1 MSLKYNVAI
10 MLGAAAA
17 VAVAKYKLANL
28 LVPPLRLDPCDAVG
42 VFALAAMF
50 LIVLVSVA
58 RIFHSDAKGF
68 SSVAQRFYAVRS
80 QQAFALAG
88 FAVLGADVIALA
100 RHPSMWV
107 SAEWRN
113 QLLAWLGVLGITSAL
128 IQLLVWAEQRSRSHV
143 PSIQWKRVGLVV
155 VLTTLALAISPE
167 WDLDFSS
174 QTAHILTVALG
185 AIVVLI
191 PMRFLLPVL
200 VPRESHESVSETLFC
215 TASEM
220 IAFSLGV
227 LMVAFFF
234 WESSVGAMTRAR
246 RDLATIAPLLIAYAF
261 LGQPLGLVPKD
272 GSPG

>member
-1 MSLKYNVAI
+1 VSLKYNAAI
-10 MLGAAAA
+10 MLAAAAA

-42 VFALAAMF
+42 VFVLAAMF
-50 LIVLVSVA
+50 LVVVLSVV
-58 RIFHSDAKGF
+58 RIFHSDSKGF
-68 SSVAQRFYAVRS
+68 SSVAQRFYTIRS

-100 RHPSMWV
+100 RHPSMRI

-113 QLLAWLGVLGITSAL
+113 QLLAWLGVLGVTSTL
-128 IQLLVWAEQRSRSHV
+128 IQLLVWAEQRSRYHL
-143 PSIQWKRVGLVV
+143 PIQWKRVGWVV
-155 VLTTLALAISPE
+155 ALTTLALAISPE

-200 VPRESHESVSETLFC
+200 VPRESHESVSETLFF
-215 TASEM
+215 TASET

-227 LMVAFFF
+227 LMVSFFF

-246 RDLATIAPLLIAYAF
+246 RDLFSIAPLLIAYAF

-272 GSPG
+272 GLSG